1 MSFFKEFREFAVK
14 GNMIDLAT
22 GVIIGTA
29 FGNVVNSIVAD
40 LVMPVVGRIGDL
52 DFSKKYIALS
62 PKITP
67 GMELTKIKAEG
78 LPAFAYGNF
87 LTVTLNFLIVA
98 FCVFLLVK
106 IINTA
111 RRAFEAEVLALA
123 VRKEEAPAP
132 APAEAPA
139 PPPDIALLTEIRDL
153 LKKQQEGK

>member
-1 MSFFKEFREFAVK
+1 MSFFKEFREFAIK
-14 GNMIDLAT
+14 GNMVDLAV

-40 LVMPVVGRIGDL
+40 LVMPLVGRIGDL

-67 GMELTKIKAEG
+67 GMPLATIKAQS

-106 IINTA
+106 IINAA
-111 RRAFEAEVLALA
+111 RRAVELELATLSPEEEKKEAEAT
-123 VRKEEAPAP
+123 P
-132 APAEAPA
+132 